1 MNHARSGELSGELGH
16 DGPNANEA
24 RTERAAT
31 LWAGSDSLLSLVESA
46 TRHASHARPRRFG
59 WPPDRGPFISALSP

>member
-31 LWAGSDSLLSLVESA
+31 LWAGSD
-46 TRHASHARPRRFG
+46 
-59 WPPDRGPFISALSP
+59 I